1 MTEAEFLALPIDQQV
16 RKWEEAVKFAR
27 QWALIELTM
36 RNAIFKTQFA
46 APKPGTNKTRP
57 TGLLNADGE
66 QLAIVGDHKIN
77 LSLDKEGWLAAVKA
91 KLISDKL
98 ADSVVSWSPKVKDA
112 AYRKLDA
119 DDMKKVAPFVTEKP
133 GTPGL
138 EIKIAST
145 LRW

>member
-1 MTEAEFLALPIDQQV
+1 MTEAEFLALPIADQIA
-16 RKWEEAVKFAR
+16 KWEEAQKYAR
-27 QWALIELTM
+27 QWTTIELVL
-36 RNAIFKTQFA
+36 RNLLFKTQFA
-46 APKPGTNKTRP
+46 DPKPGTNKNKVEAYR
-57 TGLLNADGE
+57 DGE
-66 QLAIVGDHKIN
+66 QLAVVGDHKIN

-91 KLISDKL
+91 KTISDTL

-112 AYRKLDA
+112 AYRKLSA
-119 DDMKKVAPFVTEKP
+119 DELKLVAPFVTEKP